1 MDKYG
6 YITMGAQIWADYLG
20 DGHKRLMQVCTK
32 TPDVIKDDSRIWTI
46 TVPTDSDD
54 EPEEVMESYPV
65 RADETSP
72 VLKEFD
78 KGYWCAIQNAIN
90 NGVGDS
96 TIVQMIKCAGFT
108 YWDCYYLM
116 KDSDFES
123 ERLKDVVHT
132 MFCQCP
138 VLMLWEGKGYPT
150 KVVTLFA
157 GTDKEETVEISTATF
172 EKQLMNEDGG
182 YRNEEA
188 VYIDHQIFYYMNDE
202 EFTYPDKD
210 IIEILEDVLK

>member
-6 YITMGAQIWADYLG
+6 YLTIGAQIWVDYLG
-20 DGHKRLMQVCTK
+20 DGHKQLRQVCTK
-32 TPDVIKDDSRIWTI
+32 TPDIIKDDSRIWTI
-46 TVPTDSDD
+46 TVPTDNND

-90 NGVGDS
+90 NGVGGG
-96 TIVQMIKCAGFT
+96 TITTMIRCAGFNF
-108 YWDCYYLM
+108 WDCYYLL
-116 KDSDFES
+116 KDDDFES
-123 ERLKDVVHT
+123 ERLTDIVRT

-157 GTDKEETVEISTATF
+157 GTDKEETVEVSIESF
-172 EKQLMNEDGG
+172 EKQLMDSEGNCKNEK
-182 YRNEEA
+182 A
-188 VYIDHQIFYYMNDE
+188 TFIDNQIFYYMNDE
-202 EFTYPDKD
+202 EFYYPDKD